1 MIEDNIC
8 RECDSE
14 LDPKLKYCPNCK
26 CNTEIEK
33 IEKIDDTPQKMRP
46 KNSFQKLTE
55 SVLWGIMMV
64 IIGGYQ
70 LLSFGE
76 WYFQIIG
83 VMVMGLGVR
92 NLYRNYQ
99 KKRQGNSF

>member
-1 MIEDNIC
+1 
-8 RECDSE
+8 
-14 LDPKLKYCPNCK
+14 
-26 CNTEIEK
+26 
-33 IEKIDDTPQKMRP
+33 MRP